1 MFNNEPEILIQ
12 ERGRDRCVLI
22 DIEHYN
28 YLRGCELEVALV
40 NARKE
45 INEGKFT
52 TGVGQHINHVETMQ
66 NLSIKWESPQ
76 DFRYAV
82 KSFSSAVSTINAY
95 EAYAMLRKNQ
105 SSLSNINGRV
115 LSTAEQ
121 YYEIAA

>member
-1 MFNNEPEILIQ
+1 MLNIISLQELRRTGFNKLAQMFNNEPEILIQ

-52 TGVGQHINHVETMQ
+52 TGVGQHINHVETML
-66 NLSIKWESPQ
+66 NTSKKAI
-76 DFRYAV
+76 
-82 KSFSSAVSTINAY
+82 
-95 EAYAMLRKNQ
+95 
-105 SSLSNINGRV
+105 
-115 LSTAEQ
+115 
-121 YYEIAA
+121 